1 MKAVLHIDLKTS
13 SPAEGQRILFDLCE
27 KLKQAKNVEDYHFEI
42 ETADGP
48 VTEKCVLSDE
58 KVIA

>member
-1 MKAVLHIDLKTS
+1 MRATIQITLKTVS
-13 SPAEGQRILFDLCE
+13 AGKGQRFLHDLCE
-27 KLKQAKNVEDYHFEI
+27 NLKKEKIIGDYHFEI
-42 ETADGP
+42 ETAEGQ

>member
-1 MKAVLHIDLKTS
+1 MKAILHMNLKTS
-13 SPAEGQRILFDLCE
+13 SPEEGQRILLDLCE
-27 KLKQAKNVEDYHFEI
+27 KMKQEGSVQDYHFEI

-48 VTEKCVLSDE
+48 VTDKCVLSDE

>member
-1 MKAVLHIDLKTS
+1 MRAIIQVTLKTVS
-13 SPAEGQRILFDLCE
+13 AEAGQRFLHDLFE
-27 KLKQAKNVEDYHFEI
+27 KLKKVKTIDDYHFAI
-42 ETADGP
+42 ETAEEP

>member
-1 MKAVLHIDLKTS
+1 MRAILQVTLKTVS
-13 SPAEGQRILFDLCE
+13 AGEGQRFLHDLCE
-27 KLKQAKNVEDYHFEI
+27 KLKKEKIIDDYHFEI